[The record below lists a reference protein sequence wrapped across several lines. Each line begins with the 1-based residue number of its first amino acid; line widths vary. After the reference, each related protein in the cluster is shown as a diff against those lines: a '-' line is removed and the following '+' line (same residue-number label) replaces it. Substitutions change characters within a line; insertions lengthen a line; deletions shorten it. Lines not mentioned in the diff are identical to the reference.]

1 MKRKT
6 LLCFLLT
13 GFIFCQTISAQSST
27 DNNKAIQIQPVKP
40 VDNSGS
46 IAPVKPLK
54 VVPKQV
60 DNSGSVAPVQ
70 PVKTAVQPIDESG
83 SVAPV
88 TISKVKAQQPAA
100 PVNTENSTNTGIKVV
115 PVQKKAAYANG
126 STSLSPVTA
135 QPVEVQPAQPLEIT
149 ATPVSA
155 SSASIVTQL
164 ATPAVAGNTA
174 PVEIKATTSTA
185 HMPVIQNDQQL
196 KAQPVEEIKPSVSP
210 VAPQKPVVPMQTSE
224 KTKTKG

>member
-13 GFIFCQTISAQSST
+13 GFIFCQTINAQSST
-27 DNNKAIQIQPVKP
+27 DNNKALQIQPVKP

-46 IAPVKPLK
+46 IAPVKPVK
-54 VVPKQV
+54 VAPKQI

-70 PVKTAVQPIDESG
+70 PVKTAVQPIDMRG

-88 TISKVKAQQPAA
+88 STD
-100 PVNTENSTNTGIKVV
+100 NSTNTGIKVA
-115 PVQKKAAYANG
+115 PAQKKAAYANG
-126 STSLSPVTA
+126 SASLSPVAA
-135 QPVEVQPAQPLEIT
+135 QSIEAQPAQSPEIT

-174 PVEIKATTSTA
+174 PV
-185 HMPVIQNDQQL
+185 
-196 KAQPVEEIKPSVSP
+196 
-210 VAPQKPVVPMQTSE
+210 
-224 KTKTKG
+224 